1 MIVGE
6 EDIDVPTFQKVFNC
20 PNVQEYKQMISTGVA
35 VEFNTEHKYGHLV
48 NQFVEW
54 LRGTKE

>member
-1 MIVGE
+1 VGE
-6 EDIDVPTFQKVFNC
+6 EDIDIPTMQKVFNC
-20 PNVQEYKQMISTGVA
+20 AHLEEYKQIIAAGGS
-35 VEFNTEHKYGHLV
+35 VELNTSHKYGHLI